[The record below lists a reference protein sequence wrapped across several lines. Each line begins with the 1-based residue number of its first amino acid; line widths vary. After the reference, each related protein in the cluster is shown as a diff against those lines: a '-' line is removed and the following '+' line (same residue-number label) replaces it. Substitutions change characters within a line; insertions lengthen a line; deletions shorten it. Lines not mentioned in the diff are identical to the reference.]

1 MRSYLIVL
9 VVKTTFLG
17 NFKVNANKY
26 NYLINNMLMCNILLF
41 DYLNALFLLKI
52 VSVSNN

>member
-9 VVKTTFLG
+9 LVKTTFLG
-17 NFKVNANKY
+17 IFKVNANKY
-26 NYLINNMLMCNILLF
+26 NYLINNMLMCHVLLF
-41 DYLNALFLLKI
+41 YYLNALFLLKI

>member
-26 NYLINNMLMCNILLF
+26 NYLINNMLKYNILLF